1 MENNNIENEI
11 RIIEEKIEE
20 LVSLK
25 REKEIENSKQCKR
38 KWIFLKKGN
47 NLEKEILEI
56 EENIKKLQFEIISLK
71 SKDPKFTADL
81 RANIK
86 NELKAYI
93 IQKVLNRP
101 ESVVVFNDINTIID
115 EIMKEINSDGK
126 IANISEIK
134 DTIKNEML
142 GKLKENFKFSQE
154 KNINTLEAF
163 KK

>member
-38 KWIFLKKGN
+38 KWIFLKKSN

-93 IQKVLNRP
+93 IQKVLNKP

-134 DTIKNEML
+134 DTIKNEMM

>member
-1 MENNNIENEI
+1 MENNNVENEVK
-11 RIIEEKIEE
+11 IIEEKIEK

-25 REKEIENSKQCKR
+25 KEKEIENSKQSKK
-38 KWIFLKKGN
+38 KWLFIKKNN

-56 EENIKKLQFEIISLK
+56 EKNIKKLQFEIISLK
-71 SKDPKFTADL
+71 SKDSKFIADL
-81 RANIK
+81 RSNIK

-93 IQKVLNRP
+93 IQKILNKP
-101 ESVVVFNDINTIID
+101 ESVVIFNDINTIID

-126 IANISEIK
+126 ISNISEIK
-134 DTIKNEML
+134 DTIKNEMM

>member
-1 MENNNIENEI
+1 M
-11 RIIEEKIEE
+11 
-20 LVSLK
+20 SLK
-25 REKEIENSKQCKR
+25 REKEIKNSKQSKK
-38 KWIFLKKGN
+38 KWLFIKKNN

-56 EENIKKLQFEIISLK
+56 EENIKRLQFEIISLR
-71 SKDPKFTADL
+71 SKDPKFSADL

-93 IQKVLNRP
+93 IQKILNRP
-101 ESVVVFNDINTIID
+101 ESVVIFNDINTIID

-126 IANISEIK
+126 ISNISEIK
-134 DTIKNEML
+134 DTIKNEMME
-142 GKLKENFKFSQE
+142 KLKENFKFSQE

>member
-1 MENNNIENEI
+1 MENNNVENEVK
-11 RIIEEKIEE
+11 IIEEKIEK

-25 REKEIENSKQCKR
+25 KEKEIENSKQGKR
-38 KWIFLKKGN
+38 KWLFIKKSN
-47 NLEKEILEI
+47 NLEKEILEM

-93 IQKVLNRP
+93 IQKILNRP

-126 IANISEIK
+126 ISNISEIK
-134 DTIKNEML
+134 DTIKNEMM

>member
-1 MENNNIENEI
+1 MENNNVENEVKV
-11 RIIEEKIEE
+11 IEEKIEK

-25 REKEIENSKQCKR
+25 KEKEIENSKQSKK
-38 KWIFLKKGN
+38 KWLFIKKNN

-56 EENIKKLQFEIISLK
+56 EENSKKLQFEIISLK
-71 SKDPKFTADL
+71 SKDPKFIADL
-81 RANIK
+81 RSNIK

-93 IQKVLNRP
+93 IQKILNRP
-101 ESVVVFNDINTIID
+101 ESVVIFNDINTIID

-126 IANISEIK
+126 ISNISEIK
-134 DTIKNEML
+134 DTIKNEMM

>member
-38 KWIFLKKGN
+38 KWIFLKKSN

-134 DTIKNEML
+134 DTIKNEMM

>member
-1 MENNNIENEI
+1 MENEI
-11 RIIEEKIEE
+11 KVIEQKIEN

-25 REKEIENSKQCKR
+25 REKEIENSKQVKK
-38 KWIFLKKGN
+38 KWIFFKKSN

-56 EENIKKLQFEIISLK
+56 EENIKKLQYEIISLK
-71 SKDPKFTADL
+71 SKDPKFSADL

-93 IQKVLNRP
+93 IQKILNRP
-101 ESVVVFNDINTIID
+101 ESTVIFNGVNTIIN
-115 EIMKEINSDGK
+115 EIMKEISSDRKITNS
-126 IANISEIK
+126 SEIK
-134 DTIKNEML
+134 DTIKNEMID
-142 GKLKENFKFSQE
+142 KLKENFEFSQE

>member
-93 IQKVLNRP
+93 IQKILNRP
-101 ESVVVFNDINTIID
+101 ESVVVFNEVNTIIE
-115 EIMKEINSDGK
+115 EIMKEISSDGK
-126 IANISEIK
+126 ITDTSEIK
-134 DTIKNEML
+134 DTIKNEMM

>member
-47 NLEKEILEI
+47 NLEKKILEI
-56 EENIKKLQFEIISLK
+56 EENIKKLQFEIISLR
-71 SKDPKFTADL
+71 SKDPKFIADL
-81 RANIK
+81 RSNIK

-93 IQKVLNRP
+93 IQKILNRP
-101 ESVVVFNDINTIID
+101 ESVVIFNDINTIID

-126 IANISEIK
+126 ISNISEIK
-134 DTIKNEML
+134 DTIKNEMM